1 MMSLMSVRHV
11 FLASV
16 SAVFLAASAAVS
28 GSAGAATENPN
39 LALTQSAYQSLNSGD
54 ASGAI
59 TAYTKAIESRGLETE
74 VLANALLNRALAF
87 QRLNQQQQAIDDY
100 TAALRLDAMSGEL
113 RAMALYNR
121 ALSYQKVA
129 RPALA
134 VEDYTSAL
142 FLNASFSYAYYGRA
156 NLLRDSGQ
164 YLFAL
169 ADYDKALQ
177 YKYPDPARVY
187 YGQALTYE
195 VLQRPQNMRQSLAQ
209 ALAANPQFA
218 PAQQKLAS
226 LDSNQQ
232 PADTDS
238 GLITASVNTGGTLVA
253 RKSILPAA
261 EQPSQALLGD
271 DTASVS
277 DAPAQQDTA
286 VAAADPAPPS
296 KKIIDRVP
304 VAPEAT
310 AAVDQPTEEK
320 VIAIEPVTEDSVA
333 ASADAAPAAP
343 EDTATA
349 AATPDTS
356 ATATAVADT
365 APVQTGWSVQI
376 ASAGSEDAAWST
388 FKKLQKSHRVLS
400 DKTPIVVKADL
411 GSKGTFYRVRLTGY
425 DKQDQA
431 KSACSK
437 LRSGGVSCYVSKA
450 DS

>member
-1 MMSLMSVRHV
+1 MSVRHV

-28 GSAGAATENPN
+28 GSAGAATQNPN
-39 LALTQSAYQSLNSGD
+39 LALTQAAYQSLNGGD
-54 ASGAI
+54 AGGAI
-59 TAYTKAIESRGLETE
+59 TAYTKAIESRSLEPE

-87 QRLNQQQQAIDDY
+87 QRLDQHTQAIDDY

-121 ALSYQKVA
+121 ALSYQKIG

-142 FLNASFSYAYYGRA
+142 FLNAGFSHAYYGRA

-177 YKYPDPARVY
+177 YKYPETARVY

-195 VLQRPQNMRQSLAQ
+195 ALQRPQNMRQSLTL
-209 ALAANPQFA
+209 ALAANPQFT
-218 PAQQKLAS
+218 PAQQKLAA
-226 LDSNQQ
+226 LDGGQ
-232 PADTDS
+232 PLAGAGG
-238 GLITASVNTGGTLVA
+238 GLVTASVNTGGTLVA
-253 RKSILPAA
+253 RKSLLPAA
-261 EQPSQALLGD
+261 EQPSDALLGES
-271 DTASVS
+271 TASVS
-277 DAPAQQDTA
+277 DAPAQQTAA
-286 VAAADPAPPS
+286 VAAADPAPKP
-296 KKIIDRVP
+296 KKIVDRVP
-304 VAPEAT
+304 AAEETT

-320 VIAIEPVTEDSVA
+320 VIAVEPL
-333 ASADAAPAAP
+333 P
-343 EDTATA
+343 EDNAATA
-349 AATPDTS
+349 AATEAPAAEEGS
-356 ATATAVADT
+356 VAA
-365 APVQTGWSVQI
+365 APEASPVLTGWSVQI

-388 FKKLQKSHRVLS
+388 FKKMQKSHRVLS
-400 DKTPIVVKADL
+400 DKTPVVVKADL

-425 DKQDQA
+425 DKQDEA

-437 LRSGGVSCYVSKA
+437 LKSGGVSCYVSKA